1 MEQRDEKL
9 WRIAKRRAGFKI
21 TLLVYVLVNSLLWI
35 VWALTMPV
43 KGLGW
48 STWPLYPMFGWG
60 IGLFFQFVDAYWTGG
75 ETLVEKEYKKLQ
87 EKNYK

>member
-1 MEQRDEKL
+1 MEPRDEKL

-35 VWALTMPV
+35 IWALTMPN
-43 KGLGW
+43 KSNGW
-48 STWPLYPMFGWG
+48 NMWPIYPMLGWG
-60 IGLFFQFVDAYWTGG
+60 IGLFFQFLGAYWSGG

-87 EKNYK
+87 EKN